1 MTCLKKDFTIR
12 KPRIAVLGLNPHSGE
27 NCMYGEEEKN
37 VIIPAIERAR
47 DNGIMALGPYAPDG
61 LFSGVEFEKFDV
73 ILAMYHDQG

>member
-1 MTCLKKDFTIR
+1 
-12 KPRIAVLGLNPHSGE
+12 
-27 NCMYGEEEKN
+27 MYGEEEKN

-73 ILAMYHDQG
+73 ILPCITTRG